1 VAAIVAAAARPA
13 SHETSWSVSDPAPAL
28 VLENIVVAF
37 GALKAVDDVSVTVK
51 GGERHAIIGPNGA
64 GKTTLFN
71 AITGVT
77 LPTAGR
83 VIFEDM
89 DITRKPVQFRARMGV
104 SRTFQITNLF
114 PSLTVDENMQLAVR
128 GSGGGKF
135 SMLGNVRLTPEQ
147 AERTNSALSISRLDK
162 RGSVVVSELSYGE
175 QRQLEMAMALVAK
188 PRLLLLDEP
197 AAGLSPSERVI
208 VTEIIRS
215 LPRDLTVVLIEHDME
230 LVLNLVERVTC
241 LNNGQMLAEG
251 TPNEIRDNQ
260 RVQDVYLG
268 KAR

>member
-1 VAAIVAAAARPA
+1 MSDA
-13 SHETSWSVSDPAPAL
+13 SAL

-37 GALKAVDDVSVTVK
+37 GALKAVDNVSIAVRS
-51 GGERHAIIGPNGA
+51 GERHAIIGPNGA

-77 LPTAGR
+77 PPTAGR
-83 VIFEDM
+83 VVFQGQ
-89 DITRKPVQFRARMGV
+89 DITRRSVQGRARMGI

-128 GSGGGKF
+128 GNGDGKF
-135 SMLGNVRLTPEQ
+135 SMFGAAELNAGQ
-147 AERTNSALSISRLDK
+147 AERASAALSISRLDT
-162 RGSVVVSELSYGE
+162 RGAVIVSELSYGE
-175 QRQLEMAMALVAK
+175 QRQLEMAMALVAQPK
-188 PRLLLLDEP
+188 LLLLDEP
-197 AAGLSPSERVI
+197 AAGLSPAERII
-208 VTEIIRS
+208 VAEIIRS
-215 LPRDLTVVLIEHDME
+215 LSHDLTMVLIEHDME

-251 TPNEIRDNQ
+251 TPNEIRSNQ
-260 RVQDVYLG
+260 LVQDVYLG

>member
-1 VAAIVAAAARPA
+1 MSCP
-13 SHETSWSVSDPAPAL
+13 VSDPAPAL

-37 GALKAVDDVSVTVK
+37 DALKAVDDISITVK
-51 GGERHAIIGPNGA
+51 SGERHAIIGPNGA

-83 VIFEDM
+83 VVFEGR
-89 DITRKPVQFRARMGV
+89 DITRKPAQVRARMGI

-128 GSGGGKF
+128 GRGGGKF
-135 SMLGNVRLTPEQ
+135 SMFGTAQLTPEQ
-147 AERTNSALSISRLDK
+147 AERADSALSISRLGK

-175 QRQLEMAMALVAK
+175 QRQLEMAMALVAR

-197 AAGLSPSERVI
+197 AAGLSPAERVI
-208 VTEIIRS
+208 VADIIRV
-215 LPRDLTVVLIEHDME
+215 LPRDLTMILIEHDME

-251 TPNEIRDNQ
+251 TPNEIRNNQ